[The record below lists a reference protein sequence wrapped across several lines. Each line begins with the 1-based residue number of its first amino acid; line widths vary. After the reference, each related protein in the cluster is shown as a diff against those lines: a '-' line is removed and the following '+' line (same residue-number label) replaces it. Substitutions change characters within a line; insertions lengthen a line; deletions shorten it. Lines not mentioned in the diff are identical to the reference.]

1 VQRSRTGCK
10 MQGHYTHEHGRVS
23 GVPES
28 VAENVPQDH
37 VNDEDDEGDDGTDSS
52 KECHHDGAEAGSGDD
67 TDDTEEEGEQG
78 KGPGNGVENQGVGEV
93 VENGRVEGRV
103 SREYQPVAPVVPHT
117 SMTTHPAPGIWRL

>member
-1 VQRSRTGCK
+1 VQRSRAGCEI
-10 MQGHYTHEHGRVS
+10 QGHDTHEHGRVS

-52 KECHHDGAEAGSGDD
+52 KECHHDGAEAGSSDD
-67 TDDTEEEGEQG
+67 TDDAKEEGEQG
-78 KGPGNGVENQGVGEV
+78 KGSGNGVENQGVGEV

-103 SREYQPVAPVVPHT
+103 SREYQPVAPAVPHT
-117 SMTTHPAPGIWRL
+117 SMNTHPAPGIWRL